1 MNSEGYGTLYKPEAA
16 ELNAAITK
24 LEHNTS
30 VVIDP
35 LWLQIFTDAV
45 EKVQALHNLGF
56 VDTSTEFRAGCH

>member
-1 MNSEGYGTLYKPEAA
+1 MNSEDYG
-16 ELNAAITK
+16 TK